1 MLNKDV
7 MTMQLDSLKNI
18 KIGFQPLW
26 ALALC
31 LHLCLWLCLTM
42 LTVPLGA
49 NAQGFGK
56 ENDMVKGA
64 KNNSVGV
71 MERGFIEGNSPN
83 SRSREGDP
91 VLVIVAENGYE
102 LGVRYLISR
111 GARVNDRG
119 LNSRTPLGVAAAA
132 GHSAI
137 LEHLLKGGADPDK
150 TGLRREVP
158 LIRAARN
165 GHLEAV
171 KVLIENGAYPD
182 DTDLTG
188 RTALDWAREQR
199 HRKIVSYLEAQK

>member
-1 MLNKDV
+1 MSGHPPAKTKHSPKTVFFRFCLAAAAA
-7 MTMQLDSLKNI
+7 
-18 KIGFQPLW
+18 GF
-26 ALALC
+26 AAAA
-31 LHLCLWLCLTM
+31 H
-42 LTVPLGA
+42 
-49 NAQGFGK
+49 AQGFGK

-64 KNNSVGV
+64 KDGNVGV

-91 VLVIVAENGYE
+91 VIVITADQGYE
-102 LGVRYLISR
+102 LGVRYLIAR

-119 LNSRTPLGVAAAA
+119 QESRTALGVAAAA
-132 GHSAI
+132 GYTDI
-137 LEHLLKGGADPDK
+137 VRHLLDAGADPDK

-171 KVLIENGAYPD
+171 KALIENGAYPE

-199 HRKIVSYLEAQK
+199 HRKIAAYLETLE

>member
-1 MLNKDV
+1 
-7 MTMQLDSLKNI
+7 MQVNVLQNMKNGSKLRATI
-18 KIGFQPLW
+18 NFC
-26 ALALC
+26 AC
-31 LHLCLWLCLTM
+31 LMVLFFPFNAH
-42 LTVPLGA
+42 
-49 NAQGFGK
+49 AQGFGK
-56 ENDMVKGA
+56 ENDMVQGA
-64 KNNSVGV
+64 KNNSVGI
-71 MERGFIEGNSPN
+71 MERGFIEGDSPN

-91 VLVIVAENGYE
+91 VLIIVAENGYE

-111 GARVNDRG
+111 GARINDKG

-132 GHSAI
+132 GYDTI
-137 LEHLLKGGADPDK
+137 LVHLLKAGADPDK

-199 HRKIVSYLEAQK
+199 HQKIVSYLEAQE

>member
-1 MLNKDV
+1 
-7 MTMQLDSLKNI
+7 MQLDKLKNI
-18 KIGFQPLW
+18 RNVFQLLPACVFLMCFS
-26 ALALC
+26 LLS
-31 LHLCLWLCLTM
+31 
-42 LTVPLGA
+42 VSSDA

-56 ENDMVKGA
+56 ESDMVKGA
-64 KNNSVGV
+64 KNNNAGI
-71 MERGFIEGNSPN
+71 MQRGFIEGNSPN

-91 VLVIVAENGYE
+91 VLIIVAENGYE
-102 LGVRYLISR
+102 LGVRYLISL

-119 LNSRTPLGVAAAA
+119 VNSRTPLGVAAAA
-132 GHSAI
+132 GHSVI
-137 LEHLLKGGADPDK
+137 IRHLLKAGADPDK

-199 HRKIVSYLEAQK
+199 HRKIVSYLETQE

>member
-1 MLNKDV
+1 
-7 MTMQLDSLKNI
+7 MQLGNLKNI
-18 KIGFQPLW
+18 RNVFQPLRAFFFW
-26 ALALC
+26 VCFTLS
-31 LHLCLWLCLTM
+31 
-42 LTVPLGA
+42 TVSSDA

-56 ENDMVKGA
+56 ESDMVKGA
-64 KNNSVGV
+64 KNNSVGI

-91 VLVIVAENGYE
+91 V
-102 LGVRYLISR
+102 LISR

-132 GHSAI
+132 GHDAI
-137 LEHLLKGGADPDK
+137 VGHLLKAGADPDK

-199 HRKIVSYLEAQK
+199 HRRIVSYLETQE

>member
-1 MLNKDV
+1 MK
-7 MTMQLDSLKNI
+7 LDSLKNI
-18 KIGFQPLW
+18 RNSFQPLR
-26 ALALC
+26 AC
-31 LHLCLWLCLTM
+31 SLWLCLIL
-42 LTVPLGA
+42 LTVPAGA

-56 ENDMVKGA
+56 ESDMVKGA

-91 VLVIVAENGYE
+91 VLIIVAENGYE

-132 GHSAI
+132 GHAAI
-137 LEHLLKGGADPDK
+137 LEHLLKAGADPDK

-199 HRKIVSYLEAQK
+199 HRKIVSYLETQE

>member
-1 MLNKDV
+1 MLDKDV
-7 MTMQLDSLKNI
+7 TAMQLDSLENI
-18 KIGFQPLW
+18 KKGFRSLRTFGF
-26 ALALC
+26 C
-31 LHLCLWLCLTM
+31 LCLTI
-42 LTVPLGA
+42 LTVPLKA

-56 ENDMVKGA
+56 ESDMVKGA

-71 MERGFIEGNSPN
+71 MERGFIEGHSPN

-119 LNSRTPLGVAAAA
+119 LNNRTPLGVAAAA
-132 GHSAI
+132 GHSGI

-199 HRKIVSYLEAQK
+199 HRKIVSYLEAPE

>member
-1 MLNKDV
+1 MLDKDV
-7 MTMQLDSLKNI
+7 MTVQLGNLKNI
-18 KIGFQPLW
+18 RNVFQPLRAFGFW
-26 ALALC
+26 VCFTLS
-31 LHLCLWLCLTM
+31 
-42 LTVPLGA
+42 TVSSDA

-56 ENDMVKGA
+56 ESDMVKGA
-64 KNNSVGV
+64 KNNSVGI

-91 VLVIVAENGYE
+91 VLIIVAENGYE

-132 GHSAI
+132 GHDAI
-137 LEHLLKGGADPDK
+137 IGHLLKAGADPDK

-199 HRKIVSYLEAQK
+199 HRRIVSYLETQE

>member
-1 MLNKDV
+1 
-7 MTMQLDSLKNI
+7 
-18 KIGFQPLW
+18 
-26 ALALC
+26 
-31 LHLCLWLCLTM
+31 M

-132 GHSAI
+132 GHSSDPGPGRGTRRRDGRAGARAI
-137 LEHLLKGGADPDK
+137 
-150 TGLRREVP
+150 
-158 LIRAARN
+158 
-165 GHLEAV
+165 
-171 KVLIENGAYPD
+171 
-182 DTDLTG
+182 
-188 RTALDWAREQR
+188 
-199 HRKIVSYLEAQK
+199 S